1 LLEEVGKSLS
11 HKSKDTAKDIVL
23 YKMPLLEEKVKN
35 ASDEQNKLFLNQNV
49 ETIEREAYERG
60 FEAGE
65 KAGFSLGE
73 QKALVLV
80 EKLVTIIGEL
90 TSLRETLI
98 KELEPQIVE
107 LALSIARKIILKELT
122 TNPDEI
128 VEITKEA
135 LTKLGRA
142 GQITIKINPFLYD
155 LFMTH
160 KPELLD
166 IHPDL
171 VFDVDPA
178 VSQNGS
184 VVIGPVEEVVTD
196 VDEQLKHLIREMGD
210 KLVRD

>member
-1 LLEEVGKSLS
+1 
-11 HKSKDTAKDIVL
+11 
-23 YKMPLLEEKVKN
+23 MPLLEEKVKN
-35 ASDEQNKLFLNQNV
+35 TSNEVNRLSLNQGV
-49 ETIEREAYERG
+49 ETMEREAYEKG

-73 QKALVLV
+73 QKALVLI
-80 EKLVTIIGEL
+80 EKIETIIREI

-107 LALSIARKIILKELT
+107 LALSIARKIILRELT

-135 LTKLGRA
+135 LTKLGRT
-142 GQITIKINPFLYD
+142 GQITIRINPFLHD
-155 LFMTH
+155 LFMKH
-160 KPELLD
+160 KPEFFD

-171 VFDVDPA
+171 VFDVDPS

-184 VVIGPVEEVVTD
+184 VVIGPAEEVVTD
-196 VDEQLKHLIREMGD
+196 VDEQLKNLIREMGD

>member
-1 LLEEVGKSLS
+1 MS

>member
-1 LLEEVGKSLS
+1 MLYKSR
-11 HKSKDTAKDIVL
+11 DTAKDIVP

-35 ASDEQNKLFLNQNV
+35 TSNEVNRLSLNQGV
-49 ETIEREAYERG
+49 ETMEREAYEKG

-73 QKALVLV
+73 QKALVLI
-80 EKLVTIIGEL
+80 EKIETIIREI

-107 LALSIARKIILKELT
+107 LALSIARKIILRELT

-135 LTKLGRA
+135 LTKLGRT
-142 GQITIKINPFLYD
+142 GQITIRINPFLHD
-155 LFMTH
+155 LFMKH
-160 KPELLD
+160 KPEFFD

-171 VFDVDPA
+171 VFDVDPS

-184 VVIGPVEEVVTD
+184 VVIGPAEEVVTD
-196 VDEQLKHLIREMGD
+196 VDEQLKNLIREMGD

>member
-1 LLEEVGKSLS
+1 MS
-11 HKSKDTAKDIVL
+11 HKSKDTVKDIVP
-23 YKMPLLEEKVKN
+23 YEMPLLEEKGKN
-35 ASDEQNKLFLNQNV
+35 ASDEVNMPSLNQNA
-49 ETIEREAYERG
+49 EAIEREAYERG

-80 EKLVTIIGEL
+80 EKLETIIGEL
-90 TSLRETLI
+90 SSLKETLI

-107 LALSIARKIILKELT
+107 LSLSIARKIILKELT

-142 GQITIKINPFLYD
+142 GQITIKINPFLHD
-155 LFMTH
+155 LFMKH

-171 VFDVDPA
+171 VFDVDSS

-184 VVIGPVEEVVTD
+184 VVIGQAEEVVTD
-196 VDEQLKHLIREMGD
+196 VDEQLKNLIREMGD